1 MKKKILLHV
10 RIIRY
15 SGYIY
20 SLISGEGAPNSRT
33 ALPLRP
39 PEGLVFFSFPTVLS
53 RFGLTGTFS
62 RRGRVFERA
71 LEAVGDNPGA
81 GGLWRRC
88 VEFEEAQVRG
98 DR

>member
-1 MKKKILLHV
+1 MALCPEAL
-10 RIIRY
+10 RGC
-15 SGYIY
+15 SF
-20 SLISGEGAPNSRT
+20 ISDPFHLVSISRE
-33 ALPLRP
+33 L
-39 PEGLVFFSFPTVLS
+39 
-53 RFGLTGTFS
+53 S

-98 DR
+98 GR